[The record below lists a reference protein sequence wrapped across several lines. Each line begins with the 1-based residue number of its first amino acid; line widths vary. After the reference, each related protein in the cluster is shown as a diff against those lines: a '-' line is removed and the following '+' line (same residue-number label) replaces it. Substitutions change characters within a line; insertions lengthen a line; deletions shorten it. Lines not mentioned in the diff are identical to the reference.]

1 MGLKKAEPSRLK
13 DLLPKKDRSIEADV
27 MRSHIQKLRSFRYQM
42 KNTLAGDNLDTAEEL
57 ARKGILSNGELGMSL
72 EHRRDGSMSLTRG
85 LSENGDGV
93 NMAAPDQIKEAFSVP
108 RDLASAID
116 RLEGPQSMKRS
127 VELMGQCVQ
136 VQRSAHGILLNAMET
151 QQALKTALMEKMRV
165 VGFPVAGTPDARGAA
180 AAAPAFGETPE
191 GGGCHSTAPLN
202 VSGGGSTSSLW
213 PQNQEWKSSPL
224 ASPSPSSSLPCPPEG
239 NGGLAAFPGNRKV
252 SATVRIAGG
261 SGGGDR
267 VPIPARPVG
276 IGTYAGVA
284 SMLQASAQSMNVANP
299 VPAQTPANAPTSTRA
314 AIAGGSANLF
324 SFVPTPHADKNP
336 GDKTAA
342 SFSST
347 GPATIAAAPSEE
359 VAGAAAT
366 PVAMGASEGGGVPS
380 GGAPR
385 EGGGLFGL
393 GLEAGDY
400 WETDMLDVGNVAA
413 EALDETSLRME
424 MQSSMDIHRVMRARQ
439 KNQLQLHAQQERRQG
454 LQGGGGNNADGE
466 VGGARGATADVAGSS
481 SADGFALPAPRIA
494 PGKDNS
500 SGFTPGS
507 GPTGTAPAANVE
519 ADGGPAFGVDPT
531 SGGGATTDARART
544 GDGPLPAPPPD
555 NGTAATRGV
564 EALGSGNGMMTSQQD
579 GVSLPRSDG
588 DTPTLMNADW
598 NWDEDKLDAQLFSF
612 LVDTLQS
619 E

>member
-27 MRSHIQKLRSFRYQM
+27 MSSHIQKLRSFRYQM

-57 ARKGILSNGELGMSL
+57 AQKGILSNGELGMSL

-93 NMAAPDQIKEAFSVP
+93 HMAAPDQIKEAFGVP

-116 RLEGPQSMKRS
+116 RLDGPQSMKRS

-136 VQRSAHGILLNAMET
+136 VQRSAHGIIMNAMET
-151 QQALKTALMEKMRV
+151 QQALKTALMEKMRL
-165 VGFPVAGTPDARGAA
+165 VGFPVASRPDARGAA
-180 AAAPAFGETPE
+180 AAAAPSLGETPE

-202 VSGGGSTSSLW
+202 VSGGGGTSGLW
-213 PQNQEWKSSPL
+213 PQNQQRKSSPL
-224 ASPSPSSSLPCPPEG
+224 ASPWPSSSLPCPPEG
-239 NGGLAAFPGNRKV
+239 NGGLAAFPGNRK
-252 SATVRIAGG
+252 
-261 SGGGDR
+261 
-267 VPIPARPVG
+267 G

-299 VPAQTPANAPTSTRA
+299 VPTQPPANAPTSTRA
-314 AIAGGSANLF
+314 AIPGGSANLF
-324 SFVPTPHADKNP
+324 SFVPTPPADKNP
-336 GDKTAA
+336 VDKTAA
-342 SFSST
+342 PSSSND
-347 GPATIAAAPSEE
+347 PATEAAAPSEE
-359 VAGAAAT
+359 AAGAAVT
-366 PVAMGASEGGGVPS
+366 PVAMGASDGGGGPS

-385 EGGGLFGL
+385 EGGGYFGL
-393 GLEAGDY
+393 GLETGDY

-439 KNQLQLHAQQERRQG
+439 KNQLQLHAQQEQRQG
-454 LQGGGGNNADGE
+454 LQEGGGTNADGD
-466 VGGARGATADVAGSS
+466 VGDAHGATANVAGNS
-481 SADGFALPAPRIA
+481 SADGFALPAPRIP
-494 PGKDNS
+494 PGEDNS
-500 SGFTPGS
+500 SGSTTGS
-507 GPTGTAPAANVE
+507 GPTGTAPATNVE
-519 ADGGPAFGVDPT
+519 ADGGPAFGVNST
-531 SGGGATTDARART
+531 SGGGATNTAKART

-555 NGTAATRGV
+555 NGTAATHGA
-564 EALGSGNGMMTSQQD
+564 EALGSGNGMMTSQQY

-612 LVDTLQS
+612 LLDTPQS
-619 E
+619 G

>member
-57 ARKGILSNGELGMSL
+57 AQKGILSNGELGMSL

-93 NMAAPDQIKEAFSVP
+93 NMAAPDQIKEAFGVP

-136 VQRSAHGILLNAMET
+136 VQRSAHGILMNAMET

-165 VGFPVAGTPDARGAA
+165 VGFPVASTPDVRGAA
-180 AAAPAFGETPE
+180 AAAPALGETPE

-202 VSGGGSTSSLW
+202 VSGGGGTSSLW
-213 PQNQEWKSSPL
+213 PQNQLQKSSPL
-224 ASPSPSSSLPCPPEG
+224 ASTSPSSSLPCPPEG

-267 VPIPARPVG
+267 VPISARPVG
-276 IGTYAGVA
+276 VGTYAGVA
-284 SMLQASAQSMNVANP
+284 SMLQASAQSMTVANP
-299 VPAQTPANAPTSTRA
+299 VPAQPPANAPTPMRA
-314 AIAGGSANLF
+314 AVPGGSANLF
-324 SFVPTPHADKNP
+324 SFVPTPPAGKNP
-336 GDKTAA
+336 ADRTAA
-342 SFSST
+342 SSSGT
-347 GPATIAAAPSEE
+347 SPATEAAAPSEE
-359 VAGAAAT
+359 AAGAAAT
-366 PVAMGASEGGGVPS
+366 PVAMCASDGGGGPS

-385 EGGGLFGL
+385 EGGGYFGL

-439 KNQLQLHAQQERRQG
+439 K
-454 LQGGGGNNADGE
+454 
-466 VGGARGATADVAGSS
+466 V
-481 SADGFALPAPRIA
+481 
-494 PGKDNS
+494 
-500 SGFTPGS
+500 
-507 GPTGTAPAANVE
+507 
-519 ADGGPAFGVDPT
+519 
-531 SGGGATTDARART
+531 
-544 GDGPLPAPPPD
+544 
-555 NGTAATRGV
+555 
-564 EALGSGNGMMTSQQD
+564 
-579 GVSLPRSDG
+579 RS
-588 DTPTLMNADW
+588 
-598 NWDEDKLDAQLFSF
+598 
-612 LVDTLQS
+612 
-619 E
+619 

>member
-57 ARKGILSNGELGMSL
+57 AQKGILPNGELGMSL

-93 NMAAPDQIKEAFSVP
+93 NMAAPDQLKEAFGVP

-136 VQRSAHGILLNAMET
+136 VQRSAHGILMNAMET
-151 QQALKTALMEKMRV
+151 QQALMTALMEKMRV
-165 VGFPVAGTPDARGAA
+165 VGFPVASTPDARGG
-180 AAAPAFGETPE
+180 AAAPALGETPQ
-191 GGGCHSTAPLN
+191 GGGCHSTAPLS
-202 VSGGGSTSSLW
+202 VSGGGVTSSLW
-213 PQNQEWKSSPL
+213 PPNQQQTSSSPL

-252 SATVRIAGG
+252 TTTVRVAGG

-276 IGTYAGVA
+276 IGTHAGVA
-284 SMLQASAQSMNVANP
+284 SMLQASAQSMKFANP
-299 VPAQTPANAPTSTRA
+299 APAQPPANAPTSTRA
-314 AIAGGSANLF
+314 AIPGGSANLF
-324 SFVPTPHADKNP
+324 SFVPTPRADENP
-336 GDKTAA
+336 GYKTTA
-342 SFSST
+342 SSSGT
-347 GPATIAAAPSEE
+347 GSATEPAAPSEE
-359 VAGAAAT
+359 VAGAVAT
-366 PVAMGASEGGGVPS
+366 PVAMGASEGGGGPS
-380 GGAPR
+380 SGPPR
-385 EGGGLFGL
+385 EGGGYLGL
-393 GLEAGDY
+393 GLEVGDY

-439 KNQLQLHAQQERRQG
+439 KNQLQLHAQQEQRQE

-466 VGGARGATADVAGSS
+466 VGDARRATADVAGNS
-481 SADGFALPAPRIA
+481 SADGFALPAPRIT

-500 SGFTPGS
+500 SGST
-507 GPTGTAPAANVE
+507 TGTAPAANVE
-519 ADGGPAFGVDPT
+519 ADGAPAFSVDPT
-531 SGGGATTDARART
+531 SRGGATTAARATT

-555 NGTAATRGV
+555 NGTAATRV
-564 EALGSGNGMMTSQQD
+564 AEAVGSGNGMMTSQQY
-579 GVSLPRSDG
+579 GVSSPRSDG

-612 LVDTLQS
+612 LLDTPQS
-619 E
+619 G